1 MGKDLILIGYV
12 RTGYNERSLDEI
24 RTDVESYA
32 SWKEI
37 EVEDGTVG
45 VDGVF
50 FDETSDSTRE
60 RLKDCNK
67 FAVESFGNRCV
78 KVKPG

>member
-37 EVEDGTVG
+37 EVEGGMAG

-50 FDETSDSTRE
+50 FDETSDSTSE
-60 RLKDCNK
+60 RLEDCQK
-67 FAVESFGNRCV
+67 FAVESFGNKCV